1 MSELTNAVAR
11 YERNKETKRLERV
24 ATTTKGAR
32 PMSYIPKVGD
42 KCNIKSLNSGTVFY
56 DCKILYI
63 DNLSI
68 VFSSSACSSL
78 PMRLIDIEFLPL
90 KTPAEIERDAVIKE
104 AMVHFSGM
112 LFASNSKNPQ
122 FIAENLYD
130 AGMLHK
136 QKVKPLSR
144 SYATRDLH
152 ISDMAYNDLVD
163 LGFIV
168 QGGE

>member
-1 MSELTNAVAR
+1 
-11 YERNKETKRLERV
+11 
-24 ATTTKGAR
+24 
-32 PMSYIPKVGD
+32 MSYIPKVGD
-42 KCNIKSLNSGTVFY
+42 KCNIKSLNSGAVFH

-90 KTPAEIERDAVIKE
+90 KTPDEIERDAVVQE
-104 AMVHFSGM
+104 ALIHFSGM
-112 LFASNSKNPQ
+112 IVTSNSTKPQ
-122 FIAENLYD
+122 AVAEKLYD

-136 QKVKPLSR
+136 QKVKPLNK
-144 SYATRDLH
+144 SYAVQRVGLNDY
-152 ISDMAYNDLVD
+152 AYEFMVTH
-163 LGFIV
+163 GFIV